1 MNRYVLG
8 ASLALLLVLGV
19 LASGCIGKE
28 EGPPATTEAPSTTAA
43 PTPAPVTLIKG
54 RAFTNG
60 HGGHVAVID
69 FAINPKT
76 KEFTIYSIGRIVAYS
91 PDGKKYGSEK
101 ASHAVTLSKDGKT
114 LYWAALDGTI
124 TEIDLDAVGLS
135 LDKAKVGTLKEWK
148 TYKAKNVEWTELGGE
163 TDNLHCGS
171 SLSPDGKTLYVSSIG
186 SGAVLVY
193 DTTTHKK
200 VDKIPVDAFGCTAE
214 VTPDGKYLYF
224 ANMAAGVVDKVDLAT
239 REIVKKIDTTGHNG
253 YFLHIGE
260 IAPDGRY
267 LWQTAANE
275 FKEGKPYN
283 IPIEGATGIGEGY
296 ILIIDTVKDE
306 VVDAINVPG
315 NPHDVTFT
323 KDGRFA
329 IAQCRHLPENPAG
342 SGLVLIDTTEKKVL
356 AEHDVCATC
365 HEETGADVSEF
376 VDPETQVLTNLGL
389 LEHPETGLALACGI
403 DIAWEKP
410 EGAKLGCM

>member
-1 MNRYVLG
+1 MKYIFSATFV
-8 ASLALLLVLGV
+8 ALLFMAV
-19 LASGCIGKE
+19 LASGCIGGEKAAPSETVAPE
-28 EGPPATTEAPSTTAA
+28 ETAPPA
-43 PTPAPVTLIKG
+43 VTLAKG
-54 RAFTNG
+54 RAFTAG
-60 HGGHVAVID
+60 HGGHLAVID

-76 KEFTIYSIGRIVAYS
+76 KEFTIYSIGRLVAYS
-91 PDGKKYGSEK
+91 PDGKKYGAEK
-101 ASHAVTLSKDGKT
+101 ASHTVSLSKDGKT

-124 TEIDLDAVGLS
+124 TEIDLDAVGLT
-135 LDKAKVGTLKEWK
+135 LDKAPVGTLKEWR
-148 TYKAKNVEWTELGGE
+148 TYKAKDVEWAELGGE

-224 ANMAAGVVDKVDLAT
+224 ANMAAGVVDKVDLST
-239 REIVKKIDTTGHNG
+239 REIVKKIDTTQYNG

-260 IAPDGRY
+260 LAPDGRY

-283 IPIEGATGIGEGY
+283 IPIEGASGIGQGY
-296 ILIIDTVKDE
+296 VIIIDTVNDK
-306 VVDAINVPG
+306 VVDALNVPG

-329 IAQCRHLPENPAG
+329 ILSARHLPENPTS
-342 SGLVLIDTTEKKVL
+342 SGLVLVDTTEKKVIS
-356 AEHDVCATC
+356 EHDVCGAC
-365 HEETGADVSEF
+365 HDELGADVSEF
-376 VDPETQVLTNLGL
+376 IDPETQVLTNLGL

-403 DIAWEKP
+403 DITWEKSTT
-410 EGAKLGCM
+410 LGCM